1 MIQKLRANG
10 IHELQASN
18 TGFAKATLLGRVNDA
33 HNIHFPG
40 ATRRTLRIST
50 STATS
55 DRAILILCIKIYIY
69 IYIHTKLLLT
79 RKIE

>member
-1 MIQKLRANG
+1 MRAWPTSAFNLS
-10 IHELQASN
+10 IYMSHIW
-18 TGFAKATLLGRVNDA
+18 FAKATLVGKMKDA

-55 DRAILILCIKIYIY
+55 DRPILIRCIER
-69 IYIHTKLLLT
+69 
-79 RKIE
+79 RKKKRYKHQYSHRFY